1 MIKTII
7 FTQAF
12 KQNLNGFKVKVPET
26 PIPKPEPIPVPQ
38 VLPIPQVEVKSKDY
52 TPKFKS
58 VDIDWTRS
66 GPKKREIEIP
76 PIEFQPIERVF
87 TIKEDLS
94 SNINSAREQ
103 CKNVISDIDDT
114 LAKNIENVEKVKKQ
128 QENLMKKIESEDMR
142 QKNPNICLKE
152 AEMFKACL
160 RANKE
165 CKELFV
171 AWRDCRG
178 QMT

>member
-12 KQNLNGFKVKVPET
+12 KHNLSGFKVKVPET
-26 PIPKPEPIPVPQ
+26 PISKPEPIS
-38 VLPIPQVEVKSKDY
+38 IPQILPAPQTEVKSKDY

-66 GPKKREIEIP
+66 GPKKREIELP
-76 PIEFQPIERVF
+76 PIEYQPIERVF

-94 SNINSAREQ
+94 SHIGAAREQ
-103 CKNVISDIDDT
+103 CRNVISEIDDT
-114 LAKNIENVEKVKKQ
+114 LAKNIDDVEIVKKQ

-152 AEMFKACL
+152 ADMFKACL
-160 RANKE
+160 KKNVD
-165 CKELFV
+165 CQELFV

-178 QMT
+178 QMS